1 MLQVPAPR
9 PRLYI
14 RCIFIII
21 AQLRHYLSQSPMP
34 PCLVRS
40 PPAPVG
46 LGGPTS
52 PSPPARPS
60 PPPQLFQVT
69 VITNHDNHSDPWR
82 RLITVVLS
90 RLQTPQCLPLSRL
103 AGRSGDTCTHSY
115 WSKKIS
121 SKRSDTREEAGTK
134 PELMNKNR
142 QQTWKNK

>member
-21 AQLRHYLSQSPMP
+21 AQLQHYLMP

-40 PPAPVG
+40 
-46 LGGPTS
+46 L
-52 PSPPARPS
+52 ARQSVWPGCRV

-115 WSKKIS
+115 WTKKIS